1 MKNNILKLKI
11 KKQSTQNQVVV
22 ELGMEA
28 LGRVFF
34 EILSTR
40 VDGAEVNK
48 SGYVAMMLK
57 VANYIERKQNEEA
70 FEMLELLAMLFDDDL
85 KSILD
90 IVLDSPDYGKE
101 NFIEGLGNDIAFFYY
116 GSNEY
121 EYMQSRQAKKEHSNS
136 IDRDYENIKSMCEG
150 GELNG

>member
-1 MKNNILKLKI
+1 MKNNILKLKT

-28 LGRVFF
+28 LGRAFF

-40 VDGAEVNK
+40 VDVAEVNK

-57 VANYIERKQNEEA
+57 VADYIERKQNEEA
-70 FEMLELLAMLFDDDL
+70 FEMLELLAMLFDEDL

-90 IVLDSPDYGKE
+90 IVLDSPGYGKE
-101 NFIEGLGNDIAFFYY
+101 SFMEGLGNDIAFFYY
-116 GSNEY
+116 GSDEY
-121 EYMQSRQAKKEHSNS
+121 EYMQSRKAKKETSDS

-150 GELNG
+150 GALNE